1 MLLEPSKQCFLR
13 ISVVAVL
20 LTSPTGALVR
30 V

>member
-13 ISVVAVL
+13 VSVVVVL
-20 LTSPTGALVR
+20 LTSTTGALVR